1 MYLILELSSCMKKT
15 IFLIFLCLIGL
26 YGLYFAQSKRSHCFS
41 PSFCLTDEK
50 MFHSRTLEN
59 PPSETVKK
67 ILQSKFTFLSSGNQS
82 YAFESA
88 DGQYVLKLVKFRS
101 TTDPKKLLRIY
112 QSFRLA
118 EKINPEHQGL
128 VYLHFPSKGQFDF
141 PIEVRDRAGRW
152 HTMEL
157 DPLFFAVQ
165 KKAQPLGE
173 YLKNFSS
180 RQEAEAE
187 LEKLL
192 SMIRK
197 DLESGLYD
205 QDHNIF
211 HNSGFVNGS
220 PMRIDFGKLTEAP
233 EMSHPEA
240 IEKEIEKIRAE
251 RISPWLDSHFQK
263 ISNRS

>member
-1 MYLILELSSCMKKT
+1 MKKT
-15 IFLIFLCLIGL
+15 IFLIFLSIIGL

-50 MFHSRTLEN
+50 MFHSRTLEKT
-59 PPSETVKK
+59 PSEEVKK
-67 ILQSKFTFLSSGNQS
+67 ILQNKFYFLSSGNQS

-88 DGQYVLKLVKFRS
+88 DGLYVIKLVKFRS
-101 TTDPKKLLRIY
+101 TTEPKKLLRIY

-128 VYLHFPSKGQFDF
+128 IYLHFPSSGQFNF
-141 PIEVRDRAGRW
+141 PLSLQDRAGRT
-152 HTMEL
+152 HLMEL
-157 DPLFFAVQ
+157 DPLFFAIQ

-173 YLKNFSS
+173 YLKSLS
-180 RQEAEAE
+180 TREEAEAE

-192 SMIRK
+192 NMIRE
-197 DLESGLYD
+197 DLYSGLYD

-211 HNSGFVNGS
+211 HNAGFADGK
-220 PMRIDFGKLTEAP
+220 PMRIDFGKLSEAP
-233 EMSHPEA
+233 EMSTPENV
-240 IEKEIEKIRAE
+240 EKEIFKIRSE
-251 RISPWLDSHFQK
+251 RITPWLDSHFKK